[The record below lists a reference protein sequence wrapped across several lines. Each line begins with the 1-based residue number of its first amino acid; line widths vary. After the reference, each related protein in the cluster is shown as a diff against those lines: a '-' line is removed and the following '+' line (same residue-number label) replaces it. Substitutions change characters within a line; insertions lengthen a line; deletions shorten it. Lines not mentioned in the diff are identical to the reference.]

1 MFGDL
6 MGKLQ
11 EAQAQMQESK
21 KRLDDIFIDEEIE
34 GGLVKVTVT
43 GNKKIKNLSISQ
55 ELIDDKDKEA
65 IEDLVLTVLN
75 RALEKAEK
83 VNEQEMGGVAQGMM
97 PGLTDMF

>member
-21 KRLDDIFIDEEIE
+21 KRLDSVFIDEEVE
-34 GGLVKVTVT
+34 GGLVKVTIT
-43 GNKKIKNLSISQ
+43 GNRKIKNLTISQ
-55 ELIDDKDKEA
+55 ELIDDGDKEA
-65 IEDLVLTVLN
+65 VEDLVLTVLN

-83 VNEQEMGGVAQGMM
+83 MHETEMGGIAQGMM